1 MAASEAEERRPL
13 LESGTRRRST
23 TQDGH
28 EAISIHDLGSDN
40 PLEWSKKYR
49 WFCVGL
55 LCTVA
60 ATVYGMMNVAIDVT
74 R

>member
-1 MAASEAEERRPL
+1 MAPSEAEERRPL
-13 LESGTRRRST
+13 LGSGTRRSST
-23 TQDGH
+23 AQDDH
-28 EAISIHDLGSDN
+28 DAVSIHDLGSDN

-60 ATVYGMMNVAIDVT
+60 ATVYGMINVAV
-74 R
+74 